1 MKPWPSRR
9 EFLRRAAIVAAGIG
23 ASSLDCLPFG
33 AWRIARAQQP
43 ARIVIIGAGLSG
55 LVAAHELTKAGHDV
69 IVLEAQLRPGG
80 RVFTLREPFADGLY
94 AEAGAARIPD
104 THDLTRRYAAEF
116 GLTLVPFQPTLP
128 RRVYVH
134 GQRLGEDD
142 EDGIEAALGFSKGER
157 QTGLDKL
164 TKDLLAESF
173 PRLGDWQG
181 PTWPDPSLRDIDAVT
196 LTGYARQRRASP
208 VLVKRLDLGLGL
220 IDECSML
227 FALRAFANELPIKRH
242 DKIDGGNDRLPAA
255 MASQLGA
262 RIRYGSPVVRIEQD
276 AQAVRAI
283 VKRGGEFETVRGD
296 YLICA
301 IPFTV
306 LRTIELSPAFAPPKR
321 RAIEQL
327 HYTEVSRVYL
337 QSAARYWEGQAQ
349 SGFAVTDHPMEI
361 FDATLGQPGRRG
373 ILMLYAKGALAR
385 QIQRM
390 PANERI
396 RYGRVEVEHVYPG
409 MAVNFDGG
417 VSWCWSEAPWARG
430 AFSLHAP
437 GQLTAFYTIGARPEG
452 RIYLA
457 GEHLSPWPGWMQ
469 GALASGL
476 KAANDVASKI
486 VS

>member
-9 EFLRRAAIVAAGIG
+9 EFLRRAAITAAGIG
-23 ASSLDCLPFG
+23 ASSLDRLPFG
-33 AWRIARAQQP
+33 AWRVARAQQP
-43 ARIVIIGAGLSG
+43 ARIVIVGAGLSG
-55 LVAAHELTKAGHDV
+55 LVAAHELIKAGHDV

-80 RVFTLREPFADGLY
+80 RVFTIREPFAEGLY

-104 THDLTRRYAAEF
+104 LHELTRRYAAEF

-134 GQRLGEDD
+134 GQRLSEDD
-142 EDGIEAALGFSKGER
+142 EAGIEAALGFSESERQLGRDQLVANLLGER
-157 QTGLDKL
+157 
-164 TKDLLAESF
+164 LA
-173 PRLGDWQG
+173 RLGDWQA
-181 PTWPDPSLRDIDAVT
+181 PAWPDPSFKDIDAIT
-196 LTGYARQRRASP
+196 ISEYARHHRASP
-208 VLVKRLDLGLGL
+208 ALMKRLDLGLGL
-220 IDECSML
+220 LDETSML
-227 FALRAFANELPIKRH
+227 NALRAFAADAPIKRY

-262 RIRYGSPVVRIEQD
+262 RIRYGSPVVRIDQD

-283 VKRGGEFETVRGD
+283 VRRGGESETIRGD

-306 LRTIELSPAFAPPKR
+306 LRTIDLPSAFAPPKR

-337 QSAARYWEGQAQ
+337 QSAARYWEGQPQ

-361 FDATLGQPGRRG
+361 FDATFGQPGRRG
-373 ILMLYAKGALAR
+373 ILMLYTFGALAR
-385 QIQRM
+385 QIQKL
-390 PANERI
+390 PPNERI
-396 RYGRVEVEHVYPG
+396 RYGRVEAEHVYPG
-409 MAVNFDGG
+409 MNVNFDGG

-430 AFSLHAP
+430 AFSVHAP
-437 GQLTAFYTIGARPEG
+437 GQLTAFNTIAARPEG
-452 RIYLA
+452 RIYFA

-476 KAANDVASKI
+476 KTAHEVASKI
-486 VS
+486 AS